1 MKGNL
6 NKVILKIILKI
17 DRKLSTISRTSSMK
31 YRIVLKI
38 KTDKQY
44 KKTSNK
50 RSILYKNQ
58 KMILNL
64 ESKTRTVIHPKQD
77 QVYMGLNLNQIKN
90 YSNNPNK
97 QTKKS
102 NFSKNKSK

>member
-6 NKVILKIILKI
+6 NKVILKFIFKI
-17 DRKLSTISRTSSMK
+17 DRKLSTTSKNSSLR
-31 YRIVLKI
+31 YRILLKI
-38 KTDKQY
+38 KTNKKY

-50 RSILYKNQ
+50 RSIQSKIQ

-64 ESKTRTVIHPKQD
+64 ESKTRTALHLKQV
-77 QVYMGLNLNQIKN
+77 QVHMGLNLSQIKN
-90 YSNNPNK
+90 CSNNPNK